1 MFDYLLVYYLLTAA
15 AAAPHSSTQVNN
27 PANAAIMNRPGAVS
41 AQERFTSLEQC
52 QRRIEA
58 LRTQVAQ
65 TSVPSERFELDC
77 HPVMKSGASS

>member
-1 MFDYLLVYYLLTAA
+1 MFDYLLVYYLLTTTSAA
-15 AAAPHSSTQVNN
+15 QPPSMQVNN
-27 PANAAIMNRPGAVS
+27 PALINRPGAIS

-65 TSVPSERFELDC
+65 PNAVSERFELDC
-77 HPVMKSGASS
+77 HPIQKPGASS

>member
-15 AAAPHSSTQVNN
+15 AAPPSSTQVNN
-27 PANAAIMNRPGAVS
+27 PANAAIMNRTGAVS